1 MVRLCTYNEV
11 QGGQYLFYIH
21 IINYKESIIMSNI
34 IFYFSGTG
42 NSYSIAKGIQKE
54 IGDTILAPLLK
65 AKDYKAAEYNIVG
78 FVFPVYYVHVPE
90 IALSA
95 IKGLSL
101 GKGQQVFAIATYAGS
116 WGYAL
121 QDIREAL
128 SDKDVI
134 LQEYKIKT
142 PGNYILEYGAFPRAY
157 QEYILKK
164 VDTQISKIAGL
175 ILDNK
180 KTGYI
185 EPNLIARIFHSKSD
199 KQRNLFSEIGSDFYA
214 KEQCVH
220 CYQCV
225 KLCPTNNITI
235 SDGNLIWGSKCA
247 QCMAC
252 IQWCPQNAVSHPLMK
267 ENRRYYTNPNVIIN
281 KSGALELK
289 ENISRSTYK
298 N

>member
-1 MVRLCTYNEV
+1 
-11 QGGQYLFYIH
+11 
-21 IINYKESIIMSNI
+21 MSNV

-42 NSYSIAKGIQKE
+42 DSYSIAKGIQKK

-65 AKDYKAAEYNIVG
+65 AKDYKVEEYNIVG
-78 FVFPVYYVHVPE
+78 FIFPVYYVHVPQ

-95 IKGLSL
+95 IKAISL
-101 GKGQQVFAIATYAGS
+101 RKGQQVFAIAAYGGS

-134 LQEYKIKT
+134 LQEHKIRT
-142 PGNYILEYGAFPRAY
+142 PGNYILEYGAFPKAY

-164 VDTQISKIAGL
+164 AEKQISKIAGF
-175 ILDNK
+175 ILENK

-185 EPNLIARIFHSKSD
+185 EPNRIAKIFHSRSD
-199 KQRNLFSEIGSDFYA
+199 KQRSLFGKIGSDSYA

-225 KLCPTNNITI
+225 KLCPTDNITI
-235 SDGNLIWGSKCA
+235 REGNPIWGSKCV
-247 QCMAC
+247 QCMAF
-252 IQWCPQNAVSHPLMK
+252 IQWCPQKAVSHPLMK
-267 ENRRYYTNPNVIIN
+267 KNRRHYTNPNVVIN
-281 KSGALELK
+281 QSGEFELHSIK
-289 ENISRSTYK
+289 ESD
-298 N
+298 